1 MLSNIISVP
10 KFVLLL
16 INLVIRFKSESTW
29 LQLYSAGAGFDSTNE
44 CFLSIRHWHFQ
55 SSLCNF
61 YWLWLWLFASL
72 SNTSP
77 EGSGATLSPWWKDFL
92 KSIVVQSSV
101 FKFFYQQLHT
111 SYIFSFFYPGG
122 ESFFFSSLTTHMVF
136 LRILM
141 FSPMMTISLMS
152 ILRREKSCFLL
163 VVSSSTISSSSL

>member
-16 INLVIRFKSESTW
+16 INLVIRFKSEEGTW

-44 CFLSIRHWHFQ
+44 CFLSIRHFQ

-122 ESFFFSSLTTHMVF
+122 KFFLLEFKHS
-136 LRILM
+136 LM

-152 ILRREKSCFLL
+152 ILQREKSCFLL

>member
-16 INLVIRFKSESTW
+16 INLVIRFKSEEGTW

-44 CFLSIRHWHFQ
+44 CFLSIRHFQ

-111 SYIFSFFYPGG
+111 SYIFLFSILG
-122 ESFFFSSLTTHMVF
+122 ESFFFSSLTTHMAF

-141 FSPMMTISLMS
+141 FSPMMAISLMS
-152 ILRREKSCFLL
+152 IFRREKSCFFAGCVFLDNFL
-163 VVSSSTISSSSL
+163 V